1 VRCGRTDGWRCR
13 PRSRG
18 IHATAVGLG
27 LLLIRL
33 NSRTRPP
40 MISISCKRLTEWAS
54 LLGRGGGEWRHG
66 VSSSSCLSLSRDPG
80 ILHDEYRH
88 YRETDDQISTSNLKK
103 KNILRVLVRAPAGGT
118 RTAYRR
124 PFLPA
129 APAAEGRHMAGPAP
143 LQLATAPRAV
153 VSTACTLD
161 CPRLALCR
169 TGRLLAPT
177 VQ

>member
-1 VRCGRTDGWRCR
+1 
-13 PRSRG
+13 
-18 IHATAVGLG
+18 
-27 LLLIRL
+27 
-33 NSRTRPP
+33 
-40 MISISCKRLTEWAS
+40 M
-54 LLGRGGGEWRHG
+54 LGRGGGEWRHG
-66 VSSSSCLSLSRDPG
+66 VSSGSCLSLSRDPG

-103 KNILRVLVRAPAGGT
+103 NILRVLGRAPAGGT

-177 VQ
+177 PHYHSAVNRSQEVVITGAHSSLLPSGKAGERRYCMYYAGWIKYGPF